1 MKIFFYFLLLL
12 LSIAAVIT
20 GMNQDQGYVRIAW
33 DGMVFES
40 TVWMLFV
47 FIGIAFLGYKV
58 LRWLIALLLNTTGW
72 VVPIT
77 SSSRQQRAKRQSV
90 RGLNCL
96 INGQWDHA
104 QRLLS
109 RSAEQGEAPLI
120 NYLAAARAAFEAGD
134 SDSVSEYLRKADKSV
149 SGAKVGVGIAQA
161 QLQLSAGQF
170 EQALATLQELRRKV
184 PRHQYVLKLLKQVC
198 IRLNDWDQLAE
209 LLPLLERRKVISD
222 DELKDLQQRTW
233 KALLERACLRNK
245 AEDKDEDRASAIQ
258 AVWDSFPRQ
267 AKQEVSV
274 VEVYVRCLL
283 KLNAHVVAE
292 KVVREA
298 LSRKYDDRLI
308 KLYGLTAGKDV
319 KKQLALCDQL
329 LASYSDNPEI
339 MLALGRLCLRSEMW
353 GKARNYFESTLKIR
367 KTPEVYNEL
376 GRLLAHLGDHQQ
388 STEYFREGLALV
400 ARSDVTKYPIPI
412 AKQPAV

>member
-12 LSIAAVIT
+12 LSIAAIIT

-40 TVWMLFV
+40 TLWMLFV
-47 FIGIAFLGYKV
+47 FMGIGFFGYKA
-58 LRWLIALLLNTTGW
+58 LRWLISLLLSTTGW

-96 INGQWDHA
+96 INGQWDQA

-109 RSAEQGEAPLI
+109 KSAEQGEAPLI

-134 SDSVSEYLRKADKSV
+134 SESVSDYLRKADKSV

-184 PRHQYVLKLLKQVC
+184 PRHKYVLKLLKQVC

-209 LLPLLERRKVISD
+209 LLPVLERRKVISD

-233 KALLERACLRNK
+233 KSQLEQACQRSK
-245 AEDKDEDRASAIQ
+245 VEDKDEDRASAIQ
-258 AVWDSFPRQ
+258 AVWDSLPRQ
-267 AKQEVSV
+267 AKHEVSV

-298 LSRKYDDRLI
+298 LGRNYDDRLI

-329 LASYSDNPEI
+329 LASYPDNPEI

-353 GKARNYFESTLKIR
+353 GKARSYFESTLKVR

-388 STEYFREGLALV
+388 STEHFREGLALV
-400 ARSDVTKYPIPI
+400 ARSDVTKYPTPI
-412 AKQPAV
+412 AKQPAA